1 VARSATVPFDLVIFD
16 CDGVLV
22 DSEVITVEIES
33 RLLTEMGWP
42 LEPAEVVRRFMGR
55 TDVVMLAEIAA
66 QLGAEAAARFERDA
80 GRAIERAFAE
90 RLHPVDGVVELV
102 HHVQAAGR
110 ATCIASSGGHAK
122 LRRTLGLTGLWPL
135 FEGRVFSADDVAHGK
150 PAPDLLLHA
159 AAVLRADP
167 ARCAVIE
174 DSVNGVRAAVAAGM
188 TPFGFAGGLTPAS
201 ELAEAGATVFQH
213 MRELHDRL

>member
-1 VARSATVPFDLVIFD
+1 
-16 CDGVLV
+16 VLV

-42 LEPAEVVRRFMGR
+42 LAPAEVVRRFMGR
-55 TDVVMLAEIAA
+55 TDAAMLAEISAR
-66 QLGAEAAARFERDA
+66 LGPGAAARFEQTA
-80 GRAIERAFAE
+80 GRAIERAFTD
-90 RLHPVDGVVELV
+90 RLRPVDGVVELV
-102 HHVQAAGR
+102 HDVQSAGR

-122 LRRTLGLTGLWPL
+122 LRFTLGLTGLWPL
-135 FEGRVFSADDVAHGK
+135 FEGRVFSADDVRHGK

-159 AAVLRADP
+159 AAALGTDP

-188 TPFGFAGGLTPAS
+188 TPFGYAGGLTPAT

-213 MRELHDRL
+213 MGDLRGLL